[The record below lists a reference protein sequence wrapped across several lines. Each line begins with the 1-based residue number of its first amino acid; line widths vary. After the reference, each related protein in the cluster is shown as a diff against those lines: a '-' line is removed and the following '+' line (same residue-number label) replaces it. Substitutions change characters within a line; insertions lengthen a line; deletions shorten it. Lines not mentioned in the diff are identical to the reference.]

1 MEQIHVLMEST
12 DNVKPVQSCL
22 TKLIKC
28 HDEANDR
35 HEDVINLVLPKD
47 KSESQIV

>member
-1 MEQIHVLMEST
+1 M
-12 DNVKPVQSCL
+12 KPVQSCL